1 MDDDSLTPRGR
12 DQIRQLGGGRT
23 LPNQRLPLIKPWLP
37 QIMAA

>member
-1 MDDDSLTPRGR
+1 MDDDSLTRGR

-23 LPNQRLPLIKPWLP
+23 LANQRLPLIKPWLP